1 MVPSKRGGGSDEEV
15 REGGSTSFSEL
26 HMSKRS
32 KEIQILI
39 KNRNKRFILLL
50 SLAAAGTRAHL
61 AGAAAAAAMATVRDG
76 ERFLASR
83 RLHRATLRELGR
95 IFTVRDDGTEE
106 LREVE
111 GRVSGDGEHRPRGKA
126 SEFMGRES
134 VRW

>member
-15 REGGSTSFSEL
+15 REGGSTSFSE
-26 HMSKRS
+26 
-32 KEIQILI
+32 
-39 KNRNKRFILLL
+39 
-50 SLAAAGTRAHL
+50 L

-95 IFTVRDDGTEE
+95 IFIVRDDGTEE